1 MMELFQEDGHLT
13 QYALDALVQNLPLDE
28 LSRLEIAEHLSFCDA
43 CVDRYSQALENCLL
57 LTPEQPVAP
66 SVMQRLR
73 QRAIKVFSGISG
85 FLTLI
90 CPAKARCSI
99 R

>member
-13 QYALDALVQNLPLDE
+13 QYALDALVQDLPLDE

-57 LTPEQPVAP
+57 LTPEAGG
-66 SVMQRLR
+66 
-73 QRAIKVFSGISG
+73 AK
-85 FLTLI
+85 
-90 CPAKARCSI
+90 CHAKAQAACDQGLFQ
-99 R
+99 